1 MANKLTPWERM
12 ELIRHKDR
20 PTIRDYIPLLFEDF
34 IELHGDRSFGDDGAI
49 L

>member
-20 PTIRDYIPLLFEDF
+20 PTLRDLSLIH
-34 IELHGDRSFGDDGAI
+34 I
-49 L
+49 